1 MRRLIPFFLA
11 SLLALRPAPAA
22 AQSLETKQAL
32 ASAMIEFLENVPGLF
47 GDEGDRL
54 RSSVEAMETG
64 LGRWDAA
71 VRWYSTSILGQLQGA
86 QPPDAAA
93 MRVALGAVLL
103 ERGRVE
109 DALREF
115 DAASQLAPERG
126 DIHLFRALAYR
137 EAGKTPAAADAVRRA
152 WTIDPDDPIKSY
164 LLLRHAGA
172 DATEMER
179 ARALRRLA
187 AAAEARARARGSSVT
202 PFIRVSLLDDNPGR
216 DPMFPPA
223 RYAAAFADVAAGR
236 YENALVQ
243 FRSAI
248 AGDPLIADRAMR
260 SDAFREGVAALRD
273 GDVRGAIRALA
284 ASVQS
289 APESAEAH
297 RILATAYW
305 FDEQHSKAVEHL
317 RIAIRL
323 NSGDERARIA
333 LADVLADTRNFDL
346 VERTL
351 HETLD
356 AMPAS
361 GQAHWRLGRLYQVL
375 QRDVD
380 ARREFERAL
389 ASGPVSG
396 AERLLAA
403 IARWHA
409 REINGDATSDA
420 CRRWIDVAP
429 NDPAAHKELGTALR
443 TIDRDEE
450 ALVEF
455 LIAAVI
461 DPQDAPVDVNIGQI
475 HLDAERYAEA
485 ASAFQHAV
493 DARPNH
499 AAARYGLAA
508 ALLRAGNEAEGARQM
523 EVARRLQADAM
534 AESRRAY
541 EVNLLKIDAALRSQE
556 ARHADAAALWQQVV
570 DREPEAANVVSL
582 GEALAR
588 AGRHEQAAV
597 AFTKALA
604 LANEPELH
612 RRLADEYAQIGR
624 ADESAR
630 EQAMYEQ
637 LRRERLRRLGGN
649 R

>member
-1 MRRLIPFFLA
+1 MRLLVPLFFA

-32 ASAMIEFLENVPGLF
+32 ASAVIEFLENVPGLF

-54 RSSVEAMETG
+54 RASVDAMETG

-71 VRWYSTSILGQLQGA
+71 VRSYSTSIRGQLQEA
-86 QPPDAAA
+86 QPPAAGA
-93 MRVALGAVLL
+93 MRVALGAVHL

-109 DALREF
+109 EALREF

-137 EAGKTPAAADAVRRA
+137 AAGNLPAAADAERRS
-152 WTIDPDDPIKSY
+152 WTVDPDDPIKSY
-164 LLLRHAGA
+164 LLLRDAGTA
-172 DATEMER
+172 ATEMER

-187 AAAEARARARGSSVT
+187 AAAEERTRERGSSRIM
-202 PFIRVSLLDDNPGR
+202 PFIRVSLLDDNLSD
-216 DPMFPPA
+216 DPVFLPA
-223 RYAAAFADVAAGR
+223 RYAAALADVAAGR
-236 YENALVQ
+236 YENALVR

-248 AGDPLIADRAMR
+248 AADPLIADRAMQ
-260 SDAFREGVAALRD
+260 SNAFREGVAALRD

-284 ASVQS
+284 SSVQS

-305 FDEQHSKAVEHL
+305 FNEQHSQAVAHL
-317 RIAIRL
+317 RTAIRL
-323 NSGDERARIA
+323 NPADERARIA
-333 LADVLADTRNFDL
+333 IADVLAETKDFDL

-389 ASGPVSG
+389 ASGLVSG
-396 AERLLAA
+396 AERLLVA

-409 REINGDATSDA
+409 REVDGDAAADA

-443 TIDRDEE
+443 TINRDDE

-455 LIAAVI
+455 LIASSSI
-461 DPQDAPVDVNIGQI
+461 P
-475 HLDAERYAEA
+475 RTRWY
-485 ASAFQHAV
+485 
-493 DARPNH
+493 
-499 AAARYGLAA
+499 
-508 ALLRAGNEAEGARQM
+508 
-523 EVARRLQADAM
+523 
-534 AESRRAY
+534 
-541 EVNLLKIDAALRSQE
+541 
-556 ARHADAAALWQQVV
+556 
-570 DREPEAANVVSL
+570 
-582 GEALAR
+582 
-588 AGRHEQAAV
+588 
-597 AFTKALA
+597 T
-604 LANEPELH
+604 
-612 RRLADEYAQIGR
+612 
-624 ADESAR
+624 
-630 EQAMYEQ
+630 
-637 LRRERLRRLGGN
+637 
-649 R
+649 